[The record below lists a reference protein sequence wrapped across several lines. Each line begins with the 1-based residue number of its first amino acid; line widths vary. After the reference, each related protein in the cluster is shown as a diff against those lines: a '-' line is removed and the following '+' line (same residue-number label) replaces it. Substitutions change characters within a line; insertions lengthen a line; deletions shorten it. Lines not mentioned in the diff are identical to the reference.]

1 MFLALIKVACIISWY
16 ESHLIA
22 IRNDI
27 SDVSTALCN
36 HSRAN

>member
-1 MFLALIKVACIISWY
+1 MFITLIKVAYIISWY

-27 SDVSTALCN
+27 SDV
-36 HSRAN
+36 